1 MAKAAM
7 LVAQRMQMQ
16 GMSGFGA
23 AVVLPSIAASIFD
36 GTVCVATAD
45 AVIYASTKAWER
57 IGCLSRGS
65 VVVATG
71 PAVTV
76 DFYAMVPIEPQ
87 GVVDAAILRLGDM
100 RVVRPCII
108 GTWSNWQKKEDMV
121 WDDAG
126 KCYQFRVQI
135 GSGGREKFQLLC
147 DGDWHR
153 CLHPAKDRP
162 AVGSVE
168 AKPRG
173 PDQSGKGK
181 NWIIGEGISE
191 PDAVGTHYDVRLF
204 LEEDGKAQKVD
215 WVLVQAEPEEPP
227 SDFSGVWSVTEPEPG
242 TRLII
247 QRGKELTMTDPK
259 HPRRRAKGIVTGEL
273 LEMATSILA
282 PGATGFLGGDQ
293 ICWVDGTTWN
303 LVKRPQK
310 SQDVCDSDSEDEIQ
324 VVQAAKVTTGREASA
339 APGGGF
345 AMVVGSSDAAESA
358 VPGEEKESK
367 EIKYGRLGVDVRPSR
382 QRGGQLS
389 IFKREAFAMNA
400 VESSQAHRGFGDRR
414 PNAAEAA
421 LAARRAREAAEPVVV
436 EDDFVKSGLREVLAE
451 IGEEEAKPKMEIK
464 PPPGYGTAMP
474 PPPPPPPPVQ
484 PRTSRPAD
492 DEAQASAPRA
502 WGPAP
507 RAQPLAQAEAPVEAA
522 EVAST
527 GKPGR
532 SAWQERIAQREAKA
546 AAARASG
553 QSASAQQPQQRY
565 GRSVP
570 SEPAPVPEEDDD
582 LPVQRSSPKKPT
594 WQERIAQREAVAPR
608 PRRPDPRRQ
617 APVAPA
623 EQSPPQKPGFSGWQ
637 QRIAQREARGS
648 TARAASSDDEA
659 EVPMAS
665 PDDIL
670 RQLDLEEAEEAE
682 EPVDSGGYIS
692 VSEIPDVD

>member
-1 MAKAAM
+1 MASEEEDPMAKAAM

-474 PPPPPPPPVQ
+474 PPPPPPPPR
-484 PRTSRPAD
+484 PRREPPSPA
-492 DEAQASAPRA
+492 ASK
-502 WGPAP
+502 
-507 RAQPLAQAEAPVEAA
+507 PLAVPMQMQCAALALSQPPVSGQSLVATAITAPQTPPAKAVTSELRAPASPWALDTAVPSSSVPLACRSLAGFTPISNANPQSPSAVEQHQETTAVGQAEAQVEQLTALAA
-522 EVAST
+522 LLF
-527 GKPGR
+527 K
-532 SAWQERIAQREAKA
+532 
-546 AAARASG
+546 
-553 QSASAQQPQQRY
+553 
-565 GRSVP
+565 
-570 SEPAPVPEEDDD
+570 
-582 LPVQRSSPKKPT
+582 
-594 WQERIAQREAVAPR
+594 
-608 PRRPDPRRQ
+608 PRRAEPTMSQ
-617 APVAPA
+617 AV
-623 EQSPPQKPGFSGWQ
+623 W
-637 QRIAQREARGS
+637 
-648 TARAASSDDEA
+648 
-659 EVPMAS
+659 
-665 PDDIL
+665 
-670 RQLDLEEAEEAE
+670 
-682 EPVDSGGYIS
+682 GGA
-692 VSEIPDVD
+692 